1 MQKKKTLHEEIKDFQ
16 KDKSKLIP
24 LLIFFGL
31 LGLLFP
37 ILPGLALLFLG
48 FLLIFPRQGEEV
60 INKIRK
66 FLNIQS

>member
-1 MQKKKTLHEEIKDFQ
+1 MQKKKTLHEEIEDFQ
-16 KDKSKLIP
+16 KEKSKLIP

-60 INKIRK
+60 INKVRR
-66 FLNIQS
+66 FLNI